1 MLSCQ
6 ETLAKRE
13 EQSSVA
19 QSAAVASGF
28 YLGGQLGKALTSET
42 HPSYSFIITL
52 WGEGSKKIGIK
63 KKTNK
68 DQKKQIL

>member
-28 YLGGQLGKALTSET
+28 YLGGQLGKALTRET

-52 WGEGSKKIGIK
+52 WLFNIAME
-63 KKTNK
+63 NHHV
-68 DQKKQIL
+68 